1 MIMIAIGCDHGGINI
16 KNAVIE
22 YMKEN
27 GFEFHDFGC
36 YTTGSVDYPEYA
48 YKVAKSVADGEAEF
62 GIICCGTGI
71 GVSMAANKVK
81 GIRAAVC
88 TDEFCAEMTRRHN
101 NANIMCMGGR
111 VITEEK
117 AVKLASIFL
126 NTPFD
131 GGRHENRVN
140 MITAIENG
148 TFDTKH

>member
-1 MIMIAIGCDHGGINI
+1 
-16 KNAVIE
+16 
-22 YMKEN
+22 
-27 GFEFHDFGC
+27 
-36 YTTGSVDYPEYA
+36 
-48 YKVAKSVADGEAEF
+48 
-62 GIICCGTGI
+62 
-71 GVSMAANKVK
+71 
-81 GIRAAVC
+81 
-88 TDEFCAEMTRRHN
+88 MTRRHN

-111 VITEEK
+111 VISEEK